1 MNERYGK
8 AMGQP
13 ATTKIQIALLQWWDA
28 GRRDLPWRR
37 TRDPYA
43 IWIAEI
49 MLQQTQV
56 KTVIPY
62 YERFLRRLPTV
73 EKLARAKRDTVY
85 KLWEGLGY
93 YSRAANLH
101 TAAQILVRDCQGRF
115 PQTAAQLMK
124 LPGIGR
130 YTAGAIASIA
140 FNEPVPLVDGNVIR
154 VLCRVDLIDEDP
166 KSAAVLARLWQ
177 RAGELVCTSRPGELN
192 QALMELG
199 ALVCKPLNPDC
210 PNCPVRRS
218 CLARLEGVQ
227 NDLPLRRQTKTL
239 PHDTIAVGIVY
250 KDGKILIGKRRPE
263 GLLGG
268 LWEFPGGRKKRGESL
283 KAAVAREVKEE
294 TGVEVAVGRRLAIV
308 KHTYSHFRIT
318 MHAFICDYV
327 SGTARPLGCEQV
339 RWVAPARL
347 KRFAF
352 PAANRKLIEMLT

>member
-1 MNERYGK
+1 
-8 AMGQP
+8 
-13 ATTKIQIALLQWWDA
+13 
-28 GRRDLPWRR
+28 
-37 TRDPYA
+37 
-43 IWIAEI
+43 

-56 KTVIPY
+56 VTVIPY
-62 YERFLRRLPTV
+62 YERFLKRLPAFET
-73 EKLARAKRDTVY
+73 LARARRETVY

-101 TAAQILVRDCQGRF
+101 RAAQIVVRDYNGRL
-115 PQTAAQLMK
+115 PQTAEELMK

-140 FNEPVPLVDGNVIR
+140 FNEPAPIVDGNVARI
-154 VLCRVDLIDEDP
+154 LCRIYLIRQNP
-166 KSAAVLARLWQ
+166 KTTVTQKRIWRLAE
-177 RAGELVCTSRPGELN
+177 ELVCTKRPGDLN
-192 QALMELG
+192 QSLMELG
-199 ALVCKPLNPDC
+199 ACVCKPLNPDC

-227 NDLPLRRQTKTL
+227 NDLPVRSQSKRL
-239 PHDTIAVGIVY
+239 PHAIVAVGIVY

-268 LWEFPGGRKKRGESL
+268 LWEFPGGKKERGESL

-318 MHAFICDYV
+318 MHAFICEYV
-327 SGTARPLGCEQV
+327 SGTACPLGCEQV